1 MRGKKKFLRLSGWES
16 PLLILS
22 SFIVLELA
30 SCTPVPVS
38 LQYPSQLDRS
48 NTVTVTSCE
57 DFLEKWKKK
66 PRELHYLKC
75 QNEKSAQLKVVVAH
89 YTVEGKNAAKVESF
103 LSKNFG
109 MAALR
114 FVCCGW
120 SPRIARDRE
129 SSLPGDGKFFDNGFR
144 YEVTMLSGETG
155 LSRQNWHQL
164 PQFQVRVTKFLEEP

>member
-1 MRGKKKFLRLSGWES
+1 MNCEKKILRLSSWES
-16 PLLILS
+16 PSLILS
-22 SFIVLELA
+22 SFLVLGLA
-30 SCTPVPVS
+30 SCIPVPVS
-38 LQYPSQLDRS
+38 SQYLSQLERS
-48 NTVTVTSCE
+48 DTVTVTSCE

-75 QNEKSAQLKVVVAH
+75 QEEKSAQLKVFVAH
-89 YTVEGKNAAKVESF
+89 YTVEGKNAAKVENF

-109 MAALR
+109 MAALG

-120 SPRIARDRE
+120 SPRIRRDRD
-129 SSLPGDGKFFDNGFR
+129 SSLPGDGKYFDNGFR

-164 PQFQVRVTKFLEEP
+164 PLFQVRVTKFLEEP

>member
-1 MRGKKKFLRLSGWES
+1 MCCEKKILRLSGWES
-16 PLLILS
+16 PLLSLS
-22 SFIVLELA
+22 SFLVLGLA

-38 LQYPSQLDRS
+38 SQYPSQLERS
-48 NTVTVTSCE
+48 NTVTVRSCE

-75 QNEKSAQLKVVVAH
+75 QEEKSAQLKVVVAH

-109 MAALR
+109 MAALG

-120 SPRIARDRE
+120 SPRILRDRE
-129 SSLPGDGKFFDNGFR
+129 SSLPGDGKYFDNGFR